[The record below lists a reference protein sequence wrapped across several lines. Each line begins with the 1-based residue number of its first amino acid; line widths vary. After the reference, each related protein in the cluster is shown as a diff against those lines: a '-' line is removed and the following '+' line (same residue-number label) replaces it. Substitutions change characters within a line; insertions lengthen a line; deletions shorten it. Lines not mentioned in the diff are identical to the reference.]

1 MSRNT
6 KIKELPH
13 TRLANQYGGWIY
25 CESCGENIGYLCYTT
40 YDNFIFNYQCQC
52 GSCGH
57 IHIAFGDINSKK
69 ISNDKLI
76 KIKNRLCCIHDQSP
90 LLTILKEKLISYQY
104 EIDCLKCQSKYKGEK

>member
-6 KIKELPH
+6 KIKELSH

-40 YDNFIFNYQCQC
+40 YDNFIFNYQCQWWKLLDIILYC
-52 GSCGH
+52 
-57 IHIAFGDINSKK
+57 FGDIKLKK

-76 KIKNRLCCIHDQSP
+76 KIKIDYVVYM
-90 LLTILKEKLISYQY
+90 ISHHYS
-104 EIDCLKCQSKYKGEK
+104 LF